1 MTTALMALLCAA
13 NPGGLHLDPSARQT
27 VSFTVQHPLK
37 DVSGKTHELEGA
49 ARLLPDGAI
58 QVEVRASVSSLRTGN
73 VELDDELALLLEAG
87 RFPYVTVR
95 ALVPPPAGRRLCGTT
110 VDVAARVRIDLH
122 GKRQTFPAKVRVAY
136 GATGQATVAGQFV
149 IELPDF
155 GIEAPTY
162 MFRSAATTLPVA
174 FELAW
179 TADQTTPE
187 KMANL

>member
-1 MTTALMALLCAA
+1 MTATLIALLCAA
-13 NPGGLHLDPSARQT
+13 NPAGLHLDPLAQQR

-37 DVSGKTHELEGA
+37 DVSGTTRELEGA
-49 ARLLPDGAI
+49 ARLLPDGTI
-58 QVEVRASVSSLRTGN
+58 QVEVRAPVSSFRTGN
-73 VELDDELALLLEAG
+73 VELDDELAFLLEAG

-95 ALVPPPAGRRLCGTT
+95 ALLPPPAGRRLCGTT
-110 VDVAARVRIDLH
+110 VDVAATVRIDLH
-122 GKRQTFPAKVRVAY
+122 GKRQTFPATVKVAY
-136 GATGQATVAGQFV
+136 GAAGQATVAGQFM
-149 IELPDF
+149 IQLPDF

-179 TADQTTPE
+179 TADQATPD